1 MTKCGEKK
9 HYHGDEA
16 SNELEVFEVVGV
28 DVGGGVYLKAVVV
41 FASVLKQA
49 VHGVQHLVG

>member
-1 MTKCGEKK
+1 MAKQ